1 MFRPIWYNHGIMN
14 IVILL
19 GAPGSGKGTVAARL
33 AAENANLKHVS
44 SGDLLR
50 GAVAKGTPAGVEA
63 KKFMDAG
70 QLVPDELIAQ
80 MIKDVIAETEGDVT
94 MLLDGFPRNV
104 QQADILAA
112 TGAKIRSAVLLD
124 VPDSIIQD
132 RIAGRRTCPKCKAG
146 YHARDL
152 PPKVEGICD
161 KCGTPL
167 VIRKDDNP
175 ETVRDRLVVY
185 HRQTEPLIAYYREK
199 GLLRTIDGNQGPENN
214 AKAFLAAM

>member
-1 MFRPIWYNHGIMN
+1 MK

-33 AAENANLKHVS
+33 ASENANLKHVS

-50 GAVAKGTPAGVEA
+50 GAVAKGTEAGQKA
-63 KKFMDAG
+63 KAFMEAG

-104 QQADILAA
+104 KQADILAD
-112 TGAKIRSAVLLD
+112 TGAEIRSAVLLD
-124 VPDSIIQD
+124 VPDAIIQD

-146 YHARDL
+146 YHAKDL

-161 KCGTPL
+161 HCGTAL

-175 ETVRDRLVVY
+175 ETVKDRLVVY
-185 HRQTEPLIAYYREK
+185 HQQTEPLIAYYREK
-199 GLLRTIDGNQGPENN
+199 GLLRVIDGNQGPANN

>member
-1 MFRPIWYNHGIMN
+1 MN

-19 GAPGSGKGTVAARL
+19 GAPGSGKGTIASRL
-33 AAENANLKHVS
+33 AAENDNLKHVS

-63 KKFMDAG
+63 KGYMEKGA
-70 QLVPDELIAQ
+70 LVPDALIAQ

-104 QQADILAA
+104 AQAEILEQ
-112 TGAKIRSAVLLD
+112 TGAPVKSVVLVD
-124 VPDSIIQD
+124 VPDEIIAD
-132 RIAGRRTCPKCKAG
+132 RIAGRRSCPKCKAG
-146 YHARDL
+146 YHVKAL

-161 KCGTPL
+161 VCGAEL

-175 ETVRDRLVVY
+175 DTVKDRLVVY
-185 HRQTEPLIAYYREK
+185 HRETEPLIAFYEGK
-199 GLLRTIDGNQGPENN
+199 GLLRKIDGNQGPDKN
-214 AKAFLAAM
+214 AEAFKAAM

>member
-1 MFRPIWYNHGIMN
+1 MK

-33 AAENANLKHVS
+33 ASENANLKHVS

-50 GAVAKGTPAGVEA
+50 GAVAKGTEAGQKA
-63 KKFMDAG
+63 KAFMEAG

-104 QQADILAA
+104 KQADILAD
-112 TGAKIRSAVLLD
+112 TGAEIRSAVLLD
-124 VPDSIIQD
+124 VPDAIIQD

-146 YHARDL
+146 YHAKDL

-161 KCGTPL
+161 HCGTAI

-175 ETVRDRLVVY
+175 ETVKDRLVVY
-185 HRQTEPLIAYYREK
+185 HQQTEPLIAYYREK
-199 GLLRTIDGNQGPENN
+199 GLLRVIDGNQGPANN

>member
-1 MFRPIWYNHGIMN
+1 MK

-33 AAENANLKHVS
+33 ASENANLKHVS

-50 GAVAKGTPAGVEA
+50 GAVAKGTEAGQKA
-63 KKFMDAG
+63 KAFMEAG

-104 QQADILAA
+104 KQADILAD
-112 TGAKIRSAVLLD
+112 TGAEIRSAVLLD
-124 VPDSIIQD
+124 VPDAIIQD

-146 YHARDL
+146 YHAKAL

-161 KCGTPL
+161 HCGTAL

-175 ETVRDRLVVY
+175 ETVKDRLVVY
-185 HRQTEPLIAYYREK
+185 HQQTEPLIAYYREK
-199 GLLRTIDGNQGPENN
+199 GLLRVIDGNQGPANN

>member
-1 MFRPIWYNHGIMN
+1 MK

-33 AAENANLKHVS
+33 ASENANLKHVS

-50 GAVAKGTPAGVEA
+50 GAVAKGTEAGQKA
-63 KKFMDAG
+63 KAFMEAG

-104 QQADILAA
+104 KQADILAD
-112 TGAKIRSAVLLD
+112 TGAEVRSAVLLD
-124 VPDSIIQD
+124 VPDAIIQD

-146 YHARDL
+146 YHAKDL

-161 KCGTPL
+161 HCGTAL

-175 ETVRDRLVVY
+175 ETVKDRLVVY
-185 HRQTEPLIAYYREK
+185 HQQTEPLIAYYREK
-199 GLLRTIDGNQGPENN
+199 GLLRVIDGNQGPANN

>member
-1 MFRPIWYNHGIMN
+1 MN

-50 GAVAKGTPAGVEA
+50 GAVAKGTEAGLKA
-63 KKFMDAG
+63 KTFMEAG

-80 MIKDVIAETEGDVT
+80 MIKDVIAETAGDVT

-104 QQADILAA
+104 KQADILAA
-112 TGAKIRSAVLLD
+112 IGAEIRSAVLLD

-146 YHARDL
+146 YHAKDL

-161 KCGTPL
+161 KCGTAL

-175 ETVRDRLVVY
+175 ETVKDRLVVY
-185 HRQTEPLIAYYREK
+185 HQQTEPLIAYYK
-199 GLLRTIDGNQGPENN
+199 
-214 AKAFLAAM
+214 

>member
-1 MFRPIWYNHGIMN
+1 MN

-19 GAPGSGKGTVAARL
+19 GAPGSGKGTIASRL
-33 AAENANLKHVS
+33 AAEDSNLKHVS

-63 KKFMDAG
+63 KGYMEKGA
-70 QLVPDELIAQ
+70 LVPDALIAQ

-104 QQADILAA
+104 AQAKILEE
-112 TGAKIRSAVLLD
+112 TGAPIRSAVLVD
-124 VPDSIIQD
+124 VPDSIIAG

-146 YHARDL
+146 YHVVSL

-161 KCGTPL
+161 HCGTAL
-167 VIRKDDNP
+167 TIRKDDNP
-175 ETVRDRLVVY
+175 DTVNDRLVVY
-185 HRQTEPLIAYYREK
+185 HRETEPLIQFYKDK
-199 GLLRTIDGNQGPENN
+199 GLLKTIDGDQGPDKN
-214 AKAFLAAM
+214 AAAFKAAM